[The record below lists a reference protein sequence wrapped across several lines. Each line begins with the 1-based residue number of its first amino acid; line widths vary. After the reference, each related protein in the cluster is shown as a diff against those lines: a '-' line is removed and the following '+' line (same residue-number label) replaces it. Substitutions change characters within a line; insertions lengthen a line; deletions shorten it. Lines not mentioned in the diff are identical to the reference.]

1 MALIDLAGREI
12 QGKIVYYGPTLGG
25 KTTNLQYIHRQAP
38 PDHRGELT
46 SIASDGGRTVF
57 FDLMPLDLGAV
68 VGFSVRYRL
77 YTVAGQEQYERN
89 RAAVLSGADGV
100 VFVADAQRSRL
111 DENIASLQE
120 LIQELERQGKRF
132 ADFPLVFQYNKTDL
146 PDALPLDLLDQHLN
160 QRQAPRFAA
169 VATRGIGVAETLQAI
184 CRLTTSK
191 L

>member
-25 KTTNLQYIHRQAP
+25 KTTNLHYIYRQTP
-38 PDHRGELT
+38 PERRGDLT
-46 SIASDGGRTVF
+46 SIASDGGRTIF

-68 VGFSVRYRL
+68 AGFSVRYRL
-77 YTVAGQEQYERN
+77 YTVAGQEQYERT

-100 VFVADAQRSRL
+100 VFVADAQRARL
-111 DENIASLQE
+111 EDNIASLAE
-120 LIQELERQGKRF
+120 LAQELERQGKRF
-132 ADFPLVFQYNKTDL
+132 ADFPLIFQYNKTDL

-169 VATRGIGVAETLQAI
+169 VAIRGIGVAETLQHI